1 MTSMRVVAPKR
12 LPRCMH
18 RKGCK
23 LTDESYHS
31 VFSLDSR
38 NRSMLEDQI
47 ESRRMLKSTFANL
60 GKAGKFGIYAGRKFV
75 SSPGEA
81 FLLFRMA
88 WWVGVLSAA
97 AKWGPLPKALKLVS
111 GGDSKSHGI
120 TNDEIANRLA
130 GSIDLLLSTDF
141 LFLKPI
147 CWKRVAV
154 LRRYLSKNG
163 FATRIIFGVRNDSD
177 GKVIGHAW
185 LESDG
190 KPFLEKSPPDY
201 VVTYSFP
208 SEEPFTPQLAIL
220 TSE

>member
-1 MTSMRVVAPKR
+1 
-12 LPRCMH
+12 
-18 RKGCK
+18 
-23 LTDESYHS
+23 
-31 VFSLDSR
+31 
-38 NRSMLEDQI
+38 
-47 ESRRMLKSTFANL
+47 MLKNIFANL

-81 FLLFRMA
+81 FLLCRMA
-88 WWVGVLSAA
+88 WWVGVLSAT

-111 GGDSKSHGI
+111 GGDTQSPGV
-120 TNDEIANRLA
+120 TDDEIANRLA

-154 LRRYLSKNG
+154 LRRYLSKQG
-163 FATRIIFGVRNDSD
+163 FATRIIFGVRNDAD

-185 LESDG
+185 LEANG

-208 SEEPFTPQLAIL
+208 SDEKSTPQLAIL

>member
-1 MTSMRVVAPKR
+1 MTGTKVER
-12 LPRCMH
+12 
-18 RKGCK
+18 RKVQP
-23 LTDESYHS
+23 H
-31 VFSLDSR
+31 
-38 NRSMLEDQI
+38 NRRSPEDQI
-47 ESRRMLKSTFANL
+47 ESGRMLKNTFAHL

-81 FLLFRMA
+81 FLLCRMA
-88 WWVGVLSAA
+88 WWIGILSAT

-111 GGDSKSHGI
+111 GDAPRIPEVADDK
-120 TNDEIANRLA
+120 IANRLA

-147 CWKRVAV
+147 CWKRAAV
-154 LRRYLSKNG
+154 LRRYLSKQG
-163 FATRIIFGVRNDSD
+163 FATRIIFGVRHDTD

-185 LESDG
+185 LESNG
-190 KPFLEKSPPDY
+190 QPFLEKSAPDY

-208 SEEPFTPQLAIL
+208 SDEQSPPQLAIL

>member
-1 MTSMRVVAPKR
+1 
-12 LPRCMH
+12 
-18 RKGCK
+18 
-23 LTDESYHS
+23 
-31 VFSLDSR
+31 
-38 NRSMLEDQI
+38 
-47 ESRRMLKSTFANL
+47 MLKNIFATL

-81 FLLFRMA
+81 FLLCRMA
-88 WWVGVLSAA
+88 WWVGVLSAT

-111 GGDSKSHGI
+111 GGDTPSRRV
-120 TNDEIANRLA
+120 TDDDIANRLA

-154 LRRYLSKNG
+154 LRRYLSKLG
-163 FATRIIFGVRNDSD
+163 FATRIIFGVPNAAD
-177 GKVIGHAW
+177 GKVVGHAW
-185 LESDG
+185 LESNG

-208 SEEPFTPQLAIL
+208 SNEQSTPQLAIL